1 MEDAV
6 FRPSRGGWRN
16 ELMKIKWLAH
26 ASFLIE
32 GDGLR
37 IITDPYEP
45 NEVINLPPI
54 TEPADIVV
62 RSSDDDEAHCFVDS
76 IPPGFDLVTATEI
89 VDTGIT
95 VNGIK
100 FDAIWSQESLIHKE
114 VVRDNALYRFRLEGI
129 NITHMGDVGNPLTEA
144 QMEALAGTD
153 ILLALTGGPPTIE
166 LEELEK
172 VIERIKPRV
181 VIPMHYRI
189 PGPRFFM
196 LPVTDFTEYYADK
209 PVVWSDSTEVEFSKE
224 SLPDDTRIVVLKPSL
239 FGYE

>member
-1 MEDAV
+1 M
-6 FRPSRGGWRN
+6 
-16 ELMKIKWLAH
+16 MKIRWLAH

-45 NEVINLPPI
+45 DEVINLPPI
-54 TEPADIVV
+54 TEPADIVM
-62 RSSDDDEAHCFVDS
+62 RSSDDDEAHCYVDT
-76 IPPGFDLVTATEI
+76 IPTGFDLVTATDI
-89 VDTGIT
+89 VDTGTTIKGIT
-95 VNGIK
+95 IN
-100 FDAIWSQESLIHKE
+100 AIWSEESHIYKE
-114 VVRDNALYRFRLEGI
+114 VVRDNAMYRFTLEGI

-144 QMEALAGTD
+144 QMEALTGTD

-166 LEELEK
+166 LEDLNTI
-172 VIERIKPRV
+172 IERIKPKA

-196 LPVTDFTEYYADK
+196 LPVTDFTGYYADNSI
-209 PVVWSDSTEVEFSKE
+209 VWSDSTEVDFSKE

-239 FGYE
+239 FRYE